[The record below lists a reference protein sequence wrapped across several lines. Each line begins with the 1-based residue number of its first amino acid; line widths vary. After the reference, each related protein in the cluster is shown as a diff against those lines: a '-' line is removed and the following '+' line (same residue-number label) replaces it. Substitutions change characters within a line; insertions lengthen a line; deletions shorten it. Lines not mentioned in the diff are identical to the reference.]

1 MIVRTEFLRFR
12 ERPRPVYYPI
22 MLSVPGVGPKEF
34 DPRDILSQTQRLT
47 FTPET
52 MEEVYFS
59 NIYVNEE
66 DVPYLWKCESCICGS
81 GNYRNVFKTD
91 YEKFENLHN
100 GSPSE
105 KQMNQISEHARQHEI
120 IWSWARSLK

>member
-1 MIVRTEFLRFR
+1 
-12 ERPRPVYYPI
+12 

-47 FTPET
+47 L
-52 MEEVYFS
+52 EEVYFS